1 MDFVYIGVLLCAL
14 GFAIIAIFLAK
25 VLKRT
30 SNTLHTLGT
39 TLKEVETKL
48 HYITTEIESTVKE
61 ADKLVDDVEEKLK
74 ATDSLFDTLESAGNS
89 VNKVKTAFQK
99 QTKKLSDS
107 RTLRIVQPAA
117 RSIQWGGAAKHLYRK
132 WKNPSVKPKFDV
144 NNKGKEGEI

>member
-1 MDFVYIGVLLCAL
+1 MDFVYIGVFLCAL

-30 SNTLHTLGT
+30 SHTLNTVGT

-48 HYITTEIESTVKE
+48 HYITTEIELTIKE
-61 ADKLVDDVEEKLK
+61 ADKLADDMEEKLK
-74 ATDSLFDTLESAGNS
+74 ATDDLFATLESAGNS

-107 RTLRIVQPAA
+107 RASRFVKPAA
-117 RSIQWGGAAKHLYRK
+117 SSIQWGGAAKHLYKK
-132 WKNPSVKPKFDV
+132 WKNPSVKPEYDV